1 MRFSRAIR
9 FPRAIRKRTAT
20 SKVLTTGL
28 VIITGFAAAVGLSW
42 VGGGAQGASASLPT
56 NVELRAVDVTGA
68 TEGWAAGV
76 LTRKTGEQEERTAF
90 LAYTKSGGADWE
102 IVYGAVSDQGKKDEW
117 VGRAVNALDFVDE
130 SHGWA
135 VLDDGT
141 ILATADG
148 GKNWVLASEGSFEFR
163 DNNFSY
169 SAISMADRQHGCAV
183 GSWVGFIGKVYPRV
197 AFTTDGE
204 NWASLE
210 LKGFPGYALSSV
222 HMVSATEA
230 WALGT
235 AVDESGVSL
244 LLHTS
249 DGGATWEDRSRVLPE
264 EATGLTAI
272 WFADGQHG
280 WIVGRQGKVFVT
292 ADGGASWWRQNTG
305 VAADLLAVRFND
317 RWVGWVV
324 GDKGALLG
332 TTDGGRSWTRI
343 SGGPPACLRA
353 VGVGYGRVWVVG
365 DQAAVWTGEIPDGAV
380 GQDGAK
386 AQTFFNDISGNSYA
400 TAIESLALACVV
412 DGFKDGTYR
421 PDEPA
426 KRAQVAKMTARLLGL
441 AASCGTSVSFADLG
455 APDSNGYPHDYVQ
468 ALYCLGALDKLG
480 ATGGSFGP
488 WEPVRR
494 DQAIAT
500 VIAAAAKVY
509 PQAKE
514 HNGLIE
520 ADLAAGIQGADSSWD
535 VSLPIT
541 RAELA
546 QVLYNLKL
554 VLDSLP

>member
-1 MRFSRAIR
+1 MKCLRAIS
-9 FPRAIRKRTAT
+9 KHTAT
-20 SKVLTTGL
+20 AKVLRIGFVIVTG
-28 VIITGFAAAVGLSW
+28 IAAAVGLSW
-42 VGGGAQGASASLPT
+42 AGGGAQGASASLPAG
-56 NVELRAVDVTGA
+56 VELRAVDVTGA
-68 TEGWAAGV
+68 TEGWVGGV
-76 LTRKTGEQEERTAF
+76 LTRKSGEQEERTAF

-102 IVYGAVSDQGKKDEW
+102 IVYGLASDEGQKEEW
-117 VGRAVNALDFVDE
+117 AGRAVNALDFVDE

-141 ILATADG
+141 ILATVDG
-148 GKNWVLASEGSFEFR
+148 GKNWVLASEGSFQFR

-204 NWASLE
+204 TWTSQE

-230 WALGT
+230 WALGA
-235 AVDESGVSL
+235 AVDESGASL

-272 WFADGQHG
+272 WFADGKRG
-280 WIVGRQGKVFVT
+280 WVVGKAGKVFVT
-292 ADGGASWWRQNTG
+292 ADGGTSWWHQDTG
-305 VAADLLAVRFND
+305 VAGDLLAIRFSD
-317 RWVGWVV
+317 RWVGWAV
-324 GDKGALLG
+324 GDKGTLLG
-332 TTDGGRSWTRI
+332 TADGGRSWSRI
-343 SGGPPACLRA
+343 SGGPLACLRA
-353 VGVGYGRVWVVG
+353 VGVGYGRVWAVG
-365 DQAAVWTGEIPDGAV
+365 DQGTVWTGEVPDDAV
-380 GQDGAK
+380 SQGGVK
-386 AQTFFNDISGNSYA
+386 AQTFFDDTSGNSYA
-400 TAIESLALACVV
+400 AAIESLALAGVV

-426 KRAQVAKMTARLLGL
+426 KRAQVAKMTARLLSL
-441 AASCGTSVSFADLG
+441 TPNCGSSVSFADLG
-455 APDSNGYPHDYVQ
+455 APDSYGYPHDYVQ
-468 ALYCLGALDKLG
+468 ALYCLGGLDKLG
-480 ATGGSFGP
+480 VADGSFGP
-488 WEPVRR
+488 WESVRR

-500 VIAAAAKVY
+500 VISAAAKVF
-509 PQAKE
+509 PQLRQDE
-514 HNGLIE
+514 GLRE